1 MLDTKTGLQ
10 ESLTTIYIYFI

>member
-1 MLDTKTGLQ
+1 MLDTKTGLH